1 MSNLRDFNISSEH
14 LLLISILNSMYNDN
28 IRQINNLTESIHL
41 LNDTNSHIRN
51 LLIQMLYTPQ
61 TSTITNRRNIL
72 RQNNR
77 TNNYRENLRR
87 VFLNNTPYTIDNVQR
102 YNIPFPSFERNNEWN
117 NTTSTN
123 ISQILQ
129 NFFQPIEVFPTQ
141 TQLEEATRT
150 VRYRDIVSPM
160 NRSCPISLEN
170 FDDNDIVTIIR
181 FCGHIFNRDEINTW
195 FRSNCRCPV
204 CRYDI
209 RNYRANTANIDVTN
223 DETNT
228 ETNTETNIN
237 NEDATS
243 HHNNSH
249 HNNSHHNNS
258 PQNNSHHN
266 NSQQTQP
273 VERSQNIHQY
283 NDTDN
288 SRHSVFFDIIVDN
301 FNEDNFRDFLNVDSS
316 GNFFSRNI
324 PNDNSLLSLLTRS
337 LNHNYNYR

>member
-117 NTTSTN
+117 NTNNN
-123 ISQILQ
+123 ISQLLQ
-129 NFFQPIEVFPTQ
+129 SFFQPIDIFPTQ
-141 TQLEEATRT
+141 TQVEAATRT
-150 VRYRDIVSPM
+150 VRYGDIVSPI

-170 FDDNDIVTIIR
+170 FDDDDIVTVIR

-223 DETNT
+223 DVTNT
-228 ETNTETNIN
+228 ESNNESNIN
-237 NEDATS
+237 SEDATS
-243 HHNNSH
+243 HHNI
-249 HNNSHHNNS
+249 
-258 PQNNSHHN
+258 
-266 NSQQTQP
+266 SQQTP
-273 VERSQNIHQY
+273 PIERRQNIHQY
-283 NDTDN
+283 NDINN
-288 SRHSVFFDIIVDN
+288 SRPSVFF
-301 FNEDNFRDFLNVDSS
+301 
-316 GNFFSRNI
+316 
-324 PNDNSLLSLLTRS
+324 
-337 LNHNYNYR
+337 

>member
-87 VFLNNTPYTIDNVQR
+87 IFLNNTPYTIDNIQT
-102 YNIPFPSFERNNEWN
+102 YNIPSPRFERNNEWN
-117 NTTSTN
+117 STTNAN

-150 VRYRDIVSPM
+150 VRYRDIVSPI

-228 ETNTETNIN
+228 ETNIN

-249 HNNSHHNNS
+249 HNNSHHNI
-258 PQNNSHHN
+258 
-266 NSQQTQP
+266 SQQTQP

-288 SRHSVFFDIIVDN
+288 NRPSVFFDIIVDN

-316 GNFFSRNI
+316 GNFF
-324 PNDNSLLSLLTRS
+324 
-337 LNHNYNYR
+337 